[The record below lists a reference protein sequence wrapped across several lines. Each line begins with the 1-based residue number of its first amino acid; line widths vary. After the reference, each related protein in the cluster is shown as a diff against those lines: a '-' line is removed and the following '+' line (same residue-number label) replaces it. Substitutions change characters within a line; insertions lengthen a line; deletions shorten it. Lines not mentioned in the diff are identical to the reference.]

1 MYKTERNP
9 GPYFFFI
16 IASQLINS
24 ITETDEYRVGGSCL
38 NSKVLSTLY
47 IQSMDW
53 EISNHRKILFFFF
66 FLSASVISLY
76 ALFSTINTKTAPL
89 GVTISAERNSDCYHF
104 NQQQLGDD
112 GVDDED
118 QILMINDDEEEND
131 DEMIIATK
139 SIVIRR
145 SLLIT
150 SLARKR
156 LRDGGSTVRS
166 KKGFMMSLPGSSPPR
181 CASKC
186 GKCRPCK
193 PVHVPVP
200 PGTPVTTEYYP
211 EAWRCKCGNKLYMP

>member
-1 MYKTERNP
+1 
-9 GPYFFFI
+9 
-16 IASQLINS
+16 
-24 ITETDEYRVGGSCL
+24 
-38 NSKVLSTLY
+38 
-47 IQSMDW
+47 MDW

-104 NQQQLGDD
+104 NQFDPTERQVHNRETANQQAVHIHSAPQQLGDD

>member
-1 MYKTERNP
+1 
-9 GPYFFFI
+9 
-16 IASQLINS
+16 
-24 ITETDEYRVGGSCL
+24 
-38 NSKVLSTLY
+38 
-47 IQSMDW
+47 MDW
-53 EISNHRKILFFFF
+53 EITNHRKILLFFIFF
-66 FLSASVISLY
+66 SASIISLC

-89 GVTISAERNSDCYHF
+89 GVTISAETKSDCYHF
-104 NQQQLGDD
+104 QQQLGHD
-112 GVDDED
+112 GVDNEGR
-118 QILMINDDEEEND
+118 ILMINDDEEEEND

-156 LRDGGSTVRS
+156 LRDGTRVRS

>member
-1 MYKTERNP
+1 
-9 GPYFFFI
+9 
-16 IASQLINS
+16 
-24 ITETDEYRVGGSCL
+24 
-38 NSKVLSTLY
+38 
-47 IQSMDW
+47 MDW
-53 EISNHRKILFFFF
+53 EINNRNFIICRKIIFFFF
-66 FLSASVISLY
+66 FFSLSIISLY
-76 ALFSTINTKTAPL
+76 ALFTTINTKTASL
-89 GVTISAERNSDCYHF
+89 GVTISAETKSDCYHF
-104 NQQQLGDD
+104 QEQLGDD
-112 GVDDED
+112 DEG
-118 QILMINDDEEEND
+118 QILMINDNEEKFEEQEN

-150 SLARKR
+150 SLARKK
-156 LRDGGSTVRS
+156 LSSDGSRVRS
-166 KKGFMMSLPGSSPPR
+166 KKGFMMSVPGSSPPR

>member
-1 MYKTERNP
+1 
-9 GPYFFFI
+9 
-16 IASQLINS
+16 
-24 ITETDEYRVGGSCL
+24 
-38 NSKVLSTLY
+38 
-47 IQSMDW
+47 MDW

-66 FLSASVISLY
+66 FFSASIISLY

-89 GVTISAERNSDCYHF
+89 GVTISAETKSDCYHF

-118 QILMINDDEEEND
+118 QVLMIND

-156 LRDGGSTVRS
+156 LRDGGSRVRS

>member
-1 MYKTERNP
+1 
-9 GPYFFFI
+9 
-16 IASQLINS
+16 
-24 ITETDEYRVGGSCL
+24 
-38 NSKVLSTLY
+38 
-47 IQSMDW
+47 MDW

-66 FLSASVISLY
+66 FFSASIISLY
-76 ALFSTINTKTAPL
+76 ALFSTINTKTVPL
-89 GVTISAERNSDCYHF
+89 GVTISAETKSDCNHF
-104 NQQQLGDD
+104 QQQLGDD
-112 GVDDED
+112 GVDDGG
-118 QILMINDDEEEND
+118 QMIND

-156 LRDGGSTVRS
+156 LSDGSRVRS
-166 KKGFMMSLPGSSPPR
+166 KKAFMMSLPGSSPPR

>member
-1 MYKTERNP
+1 MYVFRQE
-9 GPYFFFI
+9 
-16 IASQLINS
+16 
-24 ITETDEYRVGGSCL
+24 
-38 NSKVLSTLY
+38 
-47 IQSMDW
+47 
-53 EISNHRKILFFFF
+53 
-66 FLSASVISLY
+66 
-76 ALFSTINTKTAPL
+76 
-89 GVTISAERNSDCYHF
+89 
-104 NQQQLGDD
+104 QLGDD
-112 GVDDED
+112 DEG
-118 QILMINDDEEEND
+118 QVLMINNNEEKFEEQN

-150 SLARKR
+150 SLASKR
-156 LRDGGSTVRS
+156 LSDGSSKVRS
-166 KKGFMMSLPGSSPPR
+166 KKGFMMSVPGSSPPR

>member
-1 MYKTERNP
+1 
-9 GPYFFFI
+9 
-16 IASQLINS
+16 
-24 ITETDEYRVGGSCL
+24 
-38 NSKVLSTLY
+38 
-47 IQSMDW
+47 MDW

-66 FLSASVISLY
+66 FFSASIISLY

-89 GVTISAERNSDCYHF
+89 GVTISAETKSDCYHF
-104 NQQQLGDD
+104 NQSSRNENPVELVSVCISLIDGGNVLEKAQQQLGDD

-118 QILMINDDEEEND
+118 QVLMIND

-156 LRDGGSTVRS
+156 LRDGGSRVRS